1 MTELIFVALLAA
13 LGWFWLNSMTSR
25 ETAVAA
31 ARRGCAADQVQLLD
45 DTVALASLRLARNDH
60 GQLVLRRG
68 YRFEYSDT
76 GDNRREGMVTLLG
89 SRVETV
95 RLGNVWSV

>member
-1 MTELIFVALLAA
+1 M
-13 LGWFWLNSMTSR
+13 
-25 ETAVAA
+25 
-31 ARRGCAADQVQLLD
+31 
-45 DTVALASLRLARNDH
+45 ALASLRLARNDH
-60 GQLVLRRG
+60 GQLVLRRA